1 MDYKISAGVVLYNP
15 NDDTYENIASYALE
29 VDTLIVVDNST
40 LYNSTLIAK
49 LKKNFSNLIYIDNHG
64 NLGIATALNLACNK
78 AIESGSQ
85 WILTMDQD
93 SHFFNFR
100 AYLNCLDKLEET
112 KEIALLAAN
121 TLWHPTQ
128 DMIEN
133 TNCEYEEKRLVITS
147 ANLLNLSLFH
157 EIGGFEDKLFI
168 DMVDHDYC
176 MKILQKKYKILFFKN
191 IIVKHEIGNFFQRK
205 NLITGKIRNKIEHYP
220 QRTYYIARNMLY
232 LSKQY
237 SKLYPKEYNFL
248 RTLNILFIHDV
259 TKILLY
265 EDMKLA
271 KLSAKITALYHFV
284 LGKYGKYD
292 L

>member
-1 MDYKISAGVVLYNP
+1 MACKVSAGVVLYNP
-15 NDDTYENIASYALE
+15 DDITYQNIISYASY
-29 VDTLIVVDNST
+29 VDTLIIVDNST
-40 LYNSTLIAK
+40 IYNDTLIEK
-49 LKKNFSNLIYIDNHG
+49 LKKNFSHLIYINNNG
-64 NLGIATALNLACNK
+64 NLGIATALNIACKK
-78 AIESGSQ
+78 AIDLGSE

-100 AYLNCLDKLEET
+100 SYLECLDSLQNT
-112 KEIALLAAN
+112 DNIALLAAN
-121 TLWHPTQ
+121 TVWHPTEK
-128 DMIEN
+128 MIQSF
-133 TNCEYEEKRLVITS
+133 NCENEERTLVITS
-147 ANLLNLSLFH
+147 ANLLNLSLFNK
-157 EIGGFEDKLFI
+157 IGGFEDKLFI

-205 NLITGKIRNKIEHYP
+205 NLITRKIRNKIEHHP

-237 SKLYPKEYNFL
+237 SKLSPKEYSFL

-259 TKILLY
+259 TKVLLY

-271 KLSAKITALYHFV
+271 KLSAKIIALYHFII
-284 LGKYGKYD
+284 GKYGKYD